1 MFARLSLAD
10 LMRICRSYSTSARI
24 PAPDLTN
31 KGHLLVKLLQGT
43 LASLGIAL
51 GMMLSVPLPAAPVQ
65 APQNAGP
72 SQVVAAPAATSAAPA
87 ELKPVADI
95 GQPIDA
101 GYQIQPQVTKNG
113 QFALWMHNWILMP
126 IITAISIF
134 VLGLLLWV
142 AYRYRRAANPVAS
155 KTSHNTTIEVIWT
168 LVPVLILVGIAVPSI
183 GLLAAQYKPVGKN
196 AITIKA
202 TGNQWFW
209 SYEYPDNGGFEIV
222 SNMLTD
228 DQARAS
234 GQPRLL
240 AVDNRIVV
248 PVGVPI
254 RVLTTSND
262 VIHSWAM
269 PAFWTKMDA
278 VPGRINE
285 TSFTVDRVGV
295 YYGQCSELC
304 GARHGFMPI
313 AVEAVPM
320 AQFAQ
325 WIAAKGGTMPGAKP
339 AATAPVS
346 MTAIPVA
353 PTAVSTPAA
362 TTTPAVGPAPT
373 APANRA
379 TNAAAPQ
386 N

>member
-1 MFARLSLAD
+1 MYFVRLL
-10 LMRICRSYSTSARI
+10 T
-24 PAPDLTN
+24 PAL
-31 KGHLLVKLLQGT
+31 
-43 LASLGIAL
+43 IAL
-51 GMMLSVPLPAAPVQ
+51 GLAFSAPVIAQGTPAAATAT
-65 APQNAGP
+65 APTATI
-72 SQVVAAPAATSAAPA
+72 AATPAVAAPA

-95 GQPIDA
+95 GQPIA
-101 GYQIQPQVTKNG
+101 SGYALQPQVTKNG
-113 QFALWMHNWILMP
+113 QFASWMHNWLLMP

-134 VLGLLLWV
+134 VLGLLFWV
-142 AYRYRRAANPVAS
+142 SFRYRRSANPVPS
-155 KTSHNTTIEVIWT
+155 TTSHNTLIEVIWT
-168 LVPVLILVGIAVPSI
+168 LVPVLILVGISIPSI

-196 AITIKA
+196 AVTIKA

-209 SYEYPDNGGFEIV
+209 SYTYPDHGDFEIV

-228 DQARAS
+228 EQAKAS

-262 VIHSWAM
+262 VIHAFAV

-285 TSFTVDRVGV
+285 TSFTVEKPGV

-313 AVEAVPM
+313 AVEAVPA

-325 WIAAKGGTMPGAKP
+325 WIASKGGKMPGAK
-339 AATAPVS
+339 AEATAPVGS
-346 MTAIPVA
+346 ATPQPSVPAAPAPITPAPVA
-353 PTAVSTPAA
+353 A
-362 TTTPAVGPAPT
+362 TKG
-373 APANRA
+373 
-379 TNAAAPQ
+379 
-386 N
+386 

>member
-1 MFARLSLAD
+1 M
-10 LMRICRSYSTSARI
+10 
-24 PAPDLTN
+24 
-31 KGHLLVKLLQGT
+31 KLLQGT
-43 LASLGIAL
+43 LIAFGL
-51 GMMLSVPLPAAPVQ
+51 MFAGPLQAAPVQ

-72 SQVVAAPAATSAAPA
+72 SQVVAAPAATPAAPA
-87 ELKPVADI
+87 ELKPVSNI
-95 GQPIDA
+95 GQPIER
-101 GYQIQPQVTKNG
+101 GYALQPQVTKNG
-113 QFALWMHNWILMP
+113 RFAQWMHDVILMP
-126 IITAISIF
+126 IITLISVF
-134 VLGLLLWV
+134 VLALLLWV
-142 AYRYRRAANPVAS
+142 AFRYRQAANPVPS
-155 KTSHNTTIEVIWT
+155 KTSHNTLIEVIWT

-209 SYEYPDNGGFEIV
+209 SYEYPDNGGFEVV
-222 SNMLTD
+222 SNMLPD
-228 DQARAS
+228 DLAKAS

-325 WIAAKGGTMPGAKP
+325 WVAAKGGTMPGAKP
-339 AATAPVS
+339 AATAPVG
-346 MTAIPVA
+346 MTTIPVA
-353 PTAVSTPAA
+353 PAAVATPAPA
-362 TTTPAVGPAPT
+362 TTPAVGPAPT
-373 APANRA
+373 AAANGA
-379 TNAAAPQ
+379 TNAAATL

>member
-1 MFARLSLAD
+1 MRL
-10 LMRICRSYSTSARI
+10 
-24 PAPDLTN
+24 LTPV
-31 KGHLLVKLLQGT
+31 L
-43 LASLGIAL
+43 IAL
-51 GMMLSVPLPAAPVQ
+51 GLAFSAPVIAQGTPAA
-65 APQNAGP
+65 ATATATDAT
-72 SQVVAAPAATSAAPA
+72 VAATPAVAAPA

-95 GQPIDA
+95 GQPIPN
-101 GYQIQPQVTKNG
+101 GYAIQPQVTKNG
-113 QFALWMHNWILMP
+113 QFALWFHNDILMP
-126 IITAISIF
+126 IIVAISVF
-134 VLGLLLWV
+134 VLGLLFWV
-142 AYRYRRAANPVAS
+142 AFRYRKSANPVPS
-155 KTSHNTTIEVIWT
+155 TTSHNTLIEVIWT
-168 LVPVLILVGIAVPSI
+168 LVPVLILVGISIPSI

-196 AITIKA
+196 AVTIKA

-209 SYEYPDNGGFEIV
+209 SYTYPDHGDFEIV

-228 DQARAS
+228 EQAKAS

-262 VIHSWAM
+262 VIHSFAV

-285 TSFTVDRVGV
+285 TSFTVEKPGV

-313 AVEAVPM
+313 AVEAVPA

-325 WIAAKGGTMPGAKP
+325 WIASKGGNMPGSKP
-339 AATAPVS
+339 AATEPVGTATPQAPAAVPAPLAPAPITPAPV
-346 MTAIPVA
+346 
-353 PTAVSTPAA
+353 AA
-362 TTTPAVGPAPT
+362 TKG
-373 APANRA
+373 
-379 TNAAAPQ
+379 
-386 N
+386 